1 MIGALS
7 IIGPGRGVD
16 TVVGDTFDD
25 IVVGDTFDDIVV
37 GDTFVDIVVGDT
49 FDEIVVGNTVGN
61 TVVVVVVKAFEVE
74 GGSSLVC
81 AFVVIYFKVVIMLG
95 DSVDVTT
102 AVNVVSSVVRV
113 VEESRVVCNCVVIGC
128 NTTVVDVDWSV
139 IDVGR
144 ELPLKLESILSAWIS
159 LCSVLS
165 VAVVADVA

>member
-7 IIGPGRGVD
+7 TIGPGRGVD

-37 GDTFVDIVVGDT
+37 GDTFDEIVVGDT
-49 FDEIVVGNTVGN
+49 VGDTVLLA
-61 TVVVVVVKAFEVE
+61 VVKAFEVE
-74 GGSSLVC
+74 GSNSLVC
-81 AFVVIYFKVVIMLG
+81 EVLVVDFKVVIMLV
-95 DSVDVTT
+95 DNVDVTT
-102 AVNVVSSVVRV
+102 AGNVVSSVVRV

-139 IDVGR
+139 VGDVDVGR
-144 ELPLKLESILSAWIS
+144 ELPLRLVSVLSAGMS

-165 VAVVADVA
+165 VVVIADVA